1 MLKKLCLTFAT
12 ALLTFNAVAGEVKID
27 KARVRATAPGQ
38 STAMADL
45 TLRSE
50 KIALLMGVSSPVAES
65 VELHLM
71 THDNGMMK
79 MREVQEIAL
88 PAGRAVNLS
97 EEGYHLMLINLKAPI
112 QEGSSVPLTLKIQLA
127 DKKIISV
134 TTVAEV
140 KPLVEIKPDAN
151 MNEHQHMHHH

>member
-1 MLKKLCLTFAT
+1 MLKTLPL
-12 ALLTFNAVAGEVKID
+12 ALLALLVATPVFAADVLVE
-27 KARVRATAPGQ
+27 KARMRATAPGQ
-38 STAMADL
+38 ITAMADL

-50 KIALLMGVSSPVAES
+50 KIALLMSVSSPAAES

-88 PAGRAVNLS
+88 PAGRSVSLS

-112 QEGSSVPLTLKIQLA
+112 QAGTTVPLTLKIQLA

-134 TTVAEV
+134 NTSAEV
-140 KPLVEIKPDAN
+140 KPLVEIKPDA
-151 MNEHQHMHHH
+151 HDHMHHH

>member
-1 MLKKLCLTFAT
+1 MLKKLPL
-12 ALLTFNAVAGEVKID
+12 ALLALLVATPVFAADVLVE
-27 KARVRATAPGQ
+27 KARMRATAPGQ
-38 STAMADL
+38 ITAMADL

-50 KIALLMGVSSPVAES
+50 KIALLMSVSSPAAES

-88 PAGRAVNLS
+88 PAGRSVSLS

-112 QEGSSVPLTLKIQLA
+112 QAGTTVPLTLKIQLA

-134 TTVAEV
+134 NTSAEV
-140 KPLVEIKPDAN
+140 KPLVEIKPDAHEH
-151 MNEHQHMHHH
+151 MHQHH

>member
-1 MLKKLCLTFAT
+1 MLKILPL
-12 ALLTFNAVAGEVKID
+12 ALLALLVATPVFAADVLVE
-27 KARVRATAPGQ
+27 KARMRATAPGQ
-38 STAMADL
+38 ITAMVDL
-45 TLRSE
+45 TLCSE
-50 KIALLMGVSSPVAES
+50 KIALLMSVSSPAAES

-88 PAGRAVNLS
+88 PAGRSVSLS

-112 QEGSSVPLTLKIQLA
+112 QAGTTVPLTLKIQLA

-134 TTVAEV
+134 NTSAEV
-140 KPLVEIKPDAN
+140 KPLVEIKPDAH
-151 MNEHQHMHHH
+151 EHMHHH